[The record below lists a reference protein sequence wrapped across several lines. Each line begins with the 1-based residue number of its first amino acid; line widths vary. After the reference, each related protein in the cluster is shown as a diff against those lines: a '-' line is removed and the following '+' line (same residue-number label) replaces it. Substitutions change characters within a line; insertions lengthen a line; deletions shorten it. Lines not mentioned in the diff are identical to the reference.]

1 MSKKEFLHSTM
12 KDINLRIENYREEKE
27 YEAKTLEYQAWLTGA
42 YVKSAINCFFS
53 KTAKYPENP
62 IETEKKSVKG
72 IAKANKM
79 TEEEIQ
85 QNLQYISMRVRQAN
99 ANITAVK
106 ETKKNEMID
115 EPAE

>member
-1 MSKKEFLHSTM
+1 MR
-12 KDINLRIENYREEKE
+12 DINLRIENYKEEKE
-27 YEAKTLEYQAWLTGA
+27 YEAKMLEYHSWLTGA
-42 YVKSAINCFFS
+42 FVKSAINCFFS

-72 IAKANKM
+72 IAKANNM
-79 TEEEIQ
+79 SEEEIQ

-106 ETKKNEMID
+106 ETKKSEMLN
-115 EPAE
+115 EPAG